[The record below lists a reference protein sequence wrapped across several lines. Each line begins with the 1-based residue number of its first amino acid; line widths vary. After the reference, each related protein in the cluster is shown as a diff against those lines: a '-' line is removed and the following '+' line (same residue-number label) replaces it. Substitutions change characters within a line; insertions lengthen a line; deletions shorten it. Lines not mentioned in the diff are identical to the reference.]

1 MARYNLLL
9 LLLIAGLSACS
20 GGGSSMSTPTNPLT
34 PPMNSNLP
42 AGNNTGG
49 ATIPVIGDP
58 MTMPMPMVGAFSGTI
73 ALSKSTAPA
82 GAQLT
87 VTSSLTAPSGAMA
100 QSLPRTPQGTG
111 NITVLFFLTFTS
123 SADITF
129 TSLPGFSINLAN
141 SALAAGQAFYA
152 VGQTAPGVSAAF
164 TTEGPAVVSNTNL
177 AFSPATTNFTLKAG
191 QPTLF
196 EFYVNVEVSK
206 GNGNFYAFFGGPQR
220 PSVDLLQATGEF
232 SKSTSNFTFS
242 ALMAGPVLD
251 GNTNF
256 YIIGLDR
263 GNANNAPFQGEP
275 NVNFNSVVAVT
286 VPPGGSPTGAIT
298 LIPGGPAGTLP
309 AGAIQINGAKIQITV
324 ASSLFPPTGSNS
336 AAGYV
341 WNIWTRVGVGGDQSQ
356 IGSFIPE
363 NAMAP
368 FVPAP

>member
-1 MARYNLLL
+1 
-9 LLLIAGLSACS
+9 
-20 GGGSSMSTPTNPLT
+20 
-34 PPMNSNLP
+34 
-42 AGNNTGG
+42 
-49 ATIPVIGDP
+49 
-58 MTMPMPMVGAFSGTI
+58 MPMVGAFSGTI

-152 VGQTAPGVSAAF
+152 LGQMAPGVSAAF

-177 AFSPATTNFTLKAG
+177 AFSPATTNFTLKAN

-206 GNGNFYAFFGGPQR
+206 GNGNFYPFSGGPLR
-220 PSVDLLQATGEF
+220 PSLNALQATGEF
-232 SKSTSNFTFS
+232 SKSTNNSTFS
-242 ALMAGPVLD
+242 GLMAGPIVD

-256 YIIGLDR
+256 YVFGIDR

-286 VPPGGSPTGAIT
+286 VQPDGTATGAVT
-298 LIPGGPAGTLP
+298 LIPGGPAGNLP
-309 AGAIQINGAKIQITV
+309 PGAIQINGAKIQVTV
-324 ASSLFPPTGSNS
+324 ASTLFTPTGSLS

-341 WNIWTRVGVGGDQSQ
+341 WNLWPRTGVGGSQSQ
-356 IGSFIPE
+356 VVSFIPE

>member
-1 MARYNLLL
+1 M
-9 LLLIAGLSACS
+9 
-20 GGGSSMSTPTNPLT
+20 T
-34 PPMNSNLP
+34 PPMNSTAP
-42 AGNNTGG
+42 VGNNTGG
-49 ATIPVIGDP
+49 ATIPVVGDP
-58 MTMPMPMVGAFSGTI
+58 MTMPMPMVGAFSGSI
-73 ALSKSTAPA
+73 ALSKSVAPA
-82 GAQLT
+82 GAKLT
-87 VTSSLTAPSGAMA
+87 VTSSLTAPPGAMT
-100 QSLPRTPQGTG
+100 QSLPRTPQSTG
-111 NITVLFFLTFTS
+111 NITILFFLTFTS

-129 TSLPGFSINLAN
+129 TSLPGFSINVAN

-152 VGQTAPGVSAAF
+152 LGQTAPGVSASF

-206 GNGNFYAFFGGPQR
+206 GNGNFYTFFGGPQR
-220 PSVDLLQATGEF
+220 PSLNALQATGEF
-232 SKSTSNFTFS
+232 SKATGNFTFS
-242 ALMAGPVLD
+242 ALMAGPIAD

-256 YIIGLDR
+256 YVIGLDR

-286 VPPGGSPTGAIT
+286 VQPDGTATGAVT
-298 LIPGGPAGTLP
+298 LIPGGPAGNLP
-309 AGAIQINGAKIQITV
+309 PGAIQINGAKIQVTV
-324 ASSLFPPTGSNS
+324 ASTLFTPTGSLS

-341 WNIWTRVGVGGDQSQ
+341 WNLWPRVGVGGAQSQ
-356 IGSFIPE
+356 VASFIPE